1 MKMSVV
7 IVTLNAGND
16 LKKTLISVLNQ
27 DWQDIEI
34 IIKDGGS
41 TDKSLSDIPTDS
53 RIKIVSKS
61 DKGIYDAM
69 NQATDYITGSYVI
82 FMNCGDLF
90 YSKSTI
96 SDIFKQIDFNARNVI
111 YYGDCFTV
119 NRETVLRYP
128 DIMDDYGCF
137 TKTLCHQA
145 TVYSSELFNVK
156 KFSLDYRIAADYEY
170 YIYMYCKGVKLKHIP
185 VIIAYYQGNGA
196 SEKQTNR
203 VLGLKES
210 KEIRKNNFPPKRY
223 YRASVKAILH
233 GVGLKHFLV
242 KQEWFYPVYSK
253 LAYLYYMKFK
263 RRN

>member
-1 MKMSVV
+1 MASFFFFIYGRTK
-7 IVTLNAGND
+7 
-16 LKKTLISVLNQ
+16 
-27 DWQDIEI
+27 
-34 IIKDGGS
+34 
-41 TDKSLSDIPTDS
+41 IP
-53 RIKIVSKS
+53 
-61 DKGIYDAM
+61 
-69 NQATDYITGSYVI
+69 
-82 FMNCGDLF
+82 
-90 YSKSTI
+90 
-96 SDIFKQIDFNARNVI
+96 
-111 YYGDCFTV
+111 
-119 NRETVLRYP
+119 
-128 DIMDDYGCF
+128 
-137 TKTLCHQA
+137 
-145 TVYSSELFNVK
+145 
-156 KFSLDYRIAADYEY
+156 
-170 YIYMYCKGVKLKHIP
+170 KHIP